1 MEKKEPAA
9 ASSAETE
16 SRRLTER
23 DNYHILSREVHF
35 LELRVVEQA
44 LRTTD
49 VFRAQHHILMYLSD
63 HENSSQKDI
72 AEVLHISP
80 ASVAASIKKLVQG
93 GYVEKKI
100 NEADA
105 RYYEVT
111 LTPKGQRVVAESR
124 RIFREHIDTMYAGIP
139 EDDLREATRTLA
151 KIRDNL
157 QAVLNKGKEEESV

>member
-1 MEKKEPAA
+1 MGNKTPAA
-9 ASSAETE
+9 ISGTDPDE
-16 SRRLTER
+16 RRLTSREQ
-23 DNYHILSREVHF
+23 YHLLSREIHF

-72 AEVLHISP
+72 AETLHISP
-80 ASVAASIKKLVQG
+80 ASVAASVKKLVQG

-105 RYYEVT
+105 RYYEVA
-111 LTPKGQRVVAESR
+111 LTAKGWDVVTESH
-124 RIFREHIDTMYAGIP
+124 RIFGEFIDSMYAGIP
-139 EDDLREATRTLA
+139 DAELEESSRMLTR
-151 KIRDNL
+151 IRSNL
-157 QAVLNKGKEEESV
+157 QSVLNKGKEEEST